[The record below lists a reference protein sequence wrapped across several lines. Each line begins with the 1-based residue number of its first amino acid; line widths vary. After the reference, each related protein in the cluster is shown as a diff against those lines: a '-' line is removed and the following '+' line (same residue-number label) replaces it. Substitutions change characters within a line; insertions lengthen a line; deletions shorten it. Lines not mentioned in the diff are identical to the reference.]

1 MMFNDSSESACS
13 VSIKRCLRDSASSV
27 SILHS
32 DLSRELS
39 HLVVAD
45 RNCLARTQP
54 RCELELV
61 AHTLGRSLHQQMT
74 LVVVAHLEYFRRGL
88 LAFHISLA
96 QLEIDNNLHL
106 TSLLFSAHQRSVR
119 RTDHIVG

>member
-32 DLSRELS
+32 DLSRALS

-45 RNCLARTQP
+45 RNCLSGAQP
-54 RCELELV
+54 RRKFELV
-61 AHTLGRSLHQQMT
+61 AHALGRILDQQMA
-74 LVVVAHLEYFRRGL
+74 LVVVAHLEHLRRGL

-96 QLEIDNNLHL
+96 QLLIDNNLHL
-106 TSLLFSAHQRSVR
+106 TSLLFSPVQE
-119 RTDHIVG
+119 IPPGGPII

>member
-1 MMFNDSSESACS
+1 MMFKDSSESACS
-13 VSIKRCLRDSASSV
+13 VSIKGCLRDFASSV

-32 DLSRELS
+32 DLSRELN

-45 RNCLARTQP
+45 RNCLSGAQP
-54 RCELELV
+54 RCELKLV
-61 AHTLGRSLHQQMT
+61 AHTVGRILDQQMT

-96 QLEIDNNLHL
+96 QLQIDSNLHL
-106 TSLLFSAHQRSVR
+106 SSLLSSSAPKLPPGEP
-119 RTDHIVG
+119 II